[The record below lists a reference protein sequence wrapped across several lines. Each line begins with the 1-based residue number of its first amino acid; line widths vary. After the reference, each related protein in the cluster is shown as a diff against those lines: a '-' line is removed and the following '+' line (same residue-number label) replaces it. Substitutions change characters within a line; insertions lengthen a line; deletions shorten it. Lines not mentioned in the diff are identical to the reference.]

1 MDVALQITENSQVA
15 EARRRISSHA
25 ADLGFSET
33 KLGALAIVITEMA
46 TNLVKHAEG
55 GELVVRAVASSGD
68 VAGIE
73 LIALDKG
80 PGMRDVA
87 ECLRD
92 GYSTSGS
99 PGTGMGAITRMSD
112 DYDLYSLPGR
122 GTAVMARLWAGS
134 PGRSKQK
141 VVAAEGLSIP
151 MQGELACGDAWS
163 CAHVGEEL
171 LVIAADGLGHGP
183 LAATAARTAVE
194 AFHESA
200 HRDLTSIIG
209 NIHAALRSTRGA
221 AVAVARINPQE
232 GSVRYAG
239 VGNIAS
245 MIYTPEKAQ
254 RMVSH
259 NGTLGHE
266 VRKIQEFTYTW
277 PADAT
282 LVMHSDGISTQ
293 LSFETYPGI
302 LARHPSLIAATL
314 YRDFTRGR
322 DDSTVVIAQEMEL

>member
-25 ADLGFSET
+25 GDLGFSET

-46 TNLVKHAEG
+46 TNLIKHAEG
-55 GELVVRAVASSGD
+55 GELVVRAITSSGD
-68 VAGIE
+68 VPGIE

-112 DYDLYSLPGR
+112 EYDLYSLPGR
-122 GTAVMARLWAGS
+122 GTALMARLWATP
-134 PGRSKQK
+134 PGRTADKRL
-141 VVAAEGLSIP
+141 VAEGLSIP
-151 MQGELACGDAWS
+151 MQGELACGDSWS
-163 CAHVGEEL
+163 CARMGENL
-171 LVIAADGLGHGP
+171 LVMTADGLGHGP
-183 LAATAARTAVE
+183 LAATAARAAVE
-194 AFHESA
+194 AFHENS
-200 HRDLTSIIG
+200 HRDLTTIIG

-221 AVAVARINPQE
+221 AVAVAHIAPQE
-232 GSVRYAG
+232 GTVRYAG

-245 MIYTPEKAQ
+245 LIYTPEKVQ

-266 VRKIQEFTYTW
+266 VRKIQEFTYIW
-277 PADAT
+277 PPDAT

-293 LSFETYPGI
+293 LSFEPYPGI

-314 YRDFTRGR
+314 YRDFSRGR
-322 DDSTVVIAQEMEL
+322 DDSTVVIAQELEL

>member
-25 ADLGFSET
+25 GDLGFSET

-46 TNLVKHAEG
+46 TNLIKHAGG
-55 GELVVRAVASSGD
+55 GELVVRAVSSPGD
-68 VAGIE
+68 VTGIE

-80 PGMRDVA
+80 PGMRDVS

-112 DYDLYSLPGR
+112 EYDLYTLPGK
-122 GTAVMARLWAGS
+122 GTAVMARLWAAP
-134 PGRSKQK
+134 PGRNPQK
-141 VVAAEGLSIP
+141 ALAAEGLSIP
-151 MQGELACGDAWS
+151 MHGELACGDSWS
-163 CAHVGEEL
+163 CAHMGDEL

-200 HRDLTSIIG
+200 HRDLTTIIG

-232 GSVRYAG
+232 GTVQYAG

-245 MIYTPEKAQ
+245 MIHTPEKVQ

-266 VRKIQEFTYTW
+266 VRKIQEFAYTW
-277 PADAT
+277 PADAV
-282 LVMHSDGISTQ
+282 LIMHSDGISTQ
-293 LSFETYPGI
+293 MTVDPYPGL
-302 LARHPSLIAATL
+302 LARHPSLTAAIL

-322 DDSTVVIAQEMEL
+322 DDSTVVIAQELEL